1 MKKSILLIIVMLT
14 GSIIFAQTSKRTS
27 AYNYLRNGKLD
38 KAKEYI
44 DPTISN
50 EKTMADP
57 KTWFYR
63 GNIYLQLA
71 LTTEP
76 AYQNLDPDPLGVAY
90 ESYKKTLEL
99 DEKETYKVDIVNNM
113 QVIAIKY
120 YELAVGNYNEKE
132 YIKASGNFEK
142 AYQINM
148 AGGKND
154 TAALQNAAIAAQ
166 IGNDHDL
173 ALRLYQQILES
184 DYGNPQVFNSMSEI
198 YKAKEDTAG
207 ALSIIQ
213 EGRTLYPDN
222 FDLLIAETNIYLA
235 AGDVEN
241 ALTNLEKA
249 LEKDTTNPIIY
260 FALGTNYDQMGK
272 LAEAEAAYKS
282 AIELDDNYFDAYYNL
297 GALYV
302 NQAADIQKVATDLPL
317 DATEEY
323 DRMKEEADG
332 LLKKSL
338 PYLEKAYEIN
348 PDDIKTLVSLKEIY
362 TRLNMLEKLKEVNA
376 KLKKE

>member
-362 TRLNMLEKLKEVNA
+362 TRLNMMENLKEVNA
-376 KLKKE
+376 KLKNE

>member
-362 TRLNMLEKLKEVNA
+362 TRLNMMEKLKEVNA
-376 KLKKE
+376 KLK

>member
-90 ESYKKTLEL
+90 ESYKKALEL
-99 DEKETYKVDIVNNM
+99 DEKETYKVDIINNM

-120 YELAVGNYNEKE
+120 YELAVNNYNEKE

-142 AYQINM
+142 AYQIHM
-148 AGGKND
+148 TGGKND
-154 TAALQNAAIAAQ
+154 TTALQNAAIAAQ
-166 IGNDHDL
+166 IGSDYDL
-173 ALRLYQQILES
+173 ALRLYQQILDS

-376 KLKKE
+376 KLK